1 MLCQSFYMQQVI
13 KKTREAVLR
22 KIFLLM
28 LYLVF
33 IAGCSTP
40 DSGRLIH
47 TQNANSDDFDQY
59 SSEGANTIEN
69 NYNYDSGLREEIRAA
84 LHDAETYY
92 TNGVI
97 LYQSNLLD
105 SSQIAFEEALLV
117 LSELEFDPGI
127 FQSEARWMDVL
138 LKEIES
144 DYRLT
149 LMTSGVLYS
158 EGSAAAFRDMFSDI
172 RNFKRLK
179 ESGEFHHFV
188 SDSVSYD
195 VPIYLNEKVENS
207 LAYLQTVAHNTF
219 EKYLSRSGR
228 YIPLMEKIL
237 AEEGVP
243 HDIVYLPLIESGFNA
258 HAYSYARAV
267 GFWQFIYSTGKR
279 YGMKRNWWYDE
290 RRDFEKSTRAAA
302 RYLKKLYN
310 EFGSWELALAGYNGG
325 EGRVRREIKKRK
337 TKDFWKLRLKK
348 ETRNYVPLFMAA
360 TIIAKQPEKYG
371 FFPSYEEPIE
381 WETVKVSKCM
391 TFNNISAKTGIAVAD
406 LELLNPELIRGVT
419 PPNYKN
425 YKLRI
430 PVGKS
435 GKLLAAY
442 DKIPSEKNTNWVK
455 HKIRRGETVS
465 TIARKYGV
473 SMSSIVSAN
482 DLKRPY
488 RIIAGKSLMVP
499 TTTGK
504 SLSSSRKRIVS
515 DGSGKYAVK
524 RGDTLWEIARSHGVS
539 VRSLKN
545 ANQLSS
551 NRIYVGRKLT
561 IPGSTGNAR
570 ISGNI
575 HTVRRGES
583 LSTIAKKH
591 GVSIAA
597 IKKHNR
603 LTSNTIYPNMTLNI
617 PRKGSSNT
625 LNTKDK
631 QPTIYRVKRGDTLT
645 RIARI
650 FGVTIQDI
658 AAWNDISNPSK
669 IPRGKKLKI
678 YNW

>member
-1 MLCQSFYMQQVI
+1 LSIILYATDYNKRSEDVLNKTFLIVLCLI
-13 KKTREAVLR
+13 L
-22 KIFLLM
+22 
-28 LYLVF
+28 

-40 DSGRLIH
+40 DSGRL
-47 TQNANSDDFDQY
+47 TGARNADSNNFDRY
-59 SSEGANTIEN
+59 SSEESKSIDNDFGD
-69 NYNYDSGLREEIRAA
+69 DSGQREEIRAT
-84 LHDAETYY
+84 LHEAETYY

-97 LYQSNLLD
+97 FYQRNLLD
-105 SSQIAFEEALLV
+105 SSQIAFEEVLLV
-117 LSELEFDPGI
+117 LSELEFDPDI
-127 FQSEARWMDVL
+127 FKSEARWMEIL

-158 EGSAAAFRDMFSDI
+158 EGSTAAFRDLFSDI
-172 RNFKRLK
+172 KNFKRLK
-179 ESGEFHHFV
+179 ESGEFHHYV
-188 SDSVSYD
+188 RDSIVYD

-219 EKYLSRSGR
+219 EKYLSHSGR

-243 HDIVYLPLIESGFNA
+243 HDLVYLPLIESGFNA

-302 RYLKKLYN
+302 RYLKNLYD

-325 EGRVRREIKKRK
+325 EGRVRKEIKRHK

-348 ETRNYVPLFMAA
+348 QTRNYVPLFMAA
-360 TIIAKQPEKYG
+360 TIIAKQPDKYG

-391 TFNNISAKTGIAVAD
+391 TFNNISAKTGIAVAN
-406 LELLNPELIRGVT
+406 LELLNPELIRGAT

-435 GKLLAAY
+435 GNLLAAY

-482 DLKRPY
+482 DLRRPY
-488 RIIAGKSLMVP
+488 RIIAGKSLMIP
-499 TTTGK
+499 TAKGK
-504 SLSSSRKRIVS
+504 SWSSSRKGIVP
-515 DGSGKYAVK
+515 DGSGTYAVK
-524 RGDTLWEIARSHGVS
+524 RGDTLWEIARAHGVS

-545 ANQLSS
+545 VNRLSS
-551 NRIYVGRKLT
+551 NRIYVGRKLK
-561 IPGSTGNAR
+561 IPGGTGNDD
-570 ISGNI
+570 IGGNV
-575 HTVRRGES
+575 HTVKPGDS
-583 LSTIAKKH
+583 LSRIAKRY

-597 IKKHNR
+597 LKKHNR
-603 LTSNTIYPNMTLNI
+603 LKTNTIYPNMKLKI
-617 PRKGSSNT
+617 PHKGSSNA
-625 LNTKDK
+625 LSMKNK
-631 QPTIYRVKRGDTLT
+631 QPTIYRVKKGDTLT
-645 RIARI
+645 KIARI
-650 FGVTIQDI
+650 FGVTIQELV
-658 AAWNDISNPSK
+658 AWNDISNPSK